1 MSFLV
6 AAVVV
11 GAVTAGVGV
20 AKAISGKKA
29 KKEVDKKAEEA
40 KAEMDARKAEYAQLD
55 TSNPYADY
63 QNQMAENVYED
74 LTVNQ
79 QQAEFEREQQEQQRA
94 NIMQGLQG
102 AAGGS
107 GIAALAQQMA
117 NQGSLQARQSAASIG
132 QQEVANQKLQAQGEL
147 IVQQGEQA
155 AMGKRTEGEIMSRD
169 MERNKVMTLMGM
181 SQSEMAAHNQKAA
194 QAEAMMWGGA
204 GDVGGAVTGLSEQLT
219 SQATAA
225 AGVSD
230 RELKYDINFNG
241 QSPSGLNIYT
251 FKYKDSSFGE
261 GTYQGVMSDEIPSYA
276 VIHHPDGYDM
286 VDYSKIDV
294 NFRKI

>member
-1 MSFLV
+1 MSFFIAG
-6 AAVVV
+6 AAVVSAGIGV
-11 GAVTAGVGV
+11 YKAVKGAEAQ
-20 AKAISGKKA
+20 KQ
-29 KKEVDKKAEEA
+29 AEEDARIA
-40 KAEMDARKAEYAQLD
+40 KAEMDRQKAEYAQLD

-79 QQAEFEREQQEQQRA
+79 QQAEFQREQQEQQRA

-155 AMGKRTEGEIMSRD
+155 AMGKRVEGDIMSRE

-181 SQSEMAAHNQKAA
+181 SQSEMAAYNQQAA
-194 QAEAMMWGGA
+194 TGEAQMWSGIGN
-204 GDVGGAVTGLSEQLT
+204 VGSAVTGGV
-219 SQATAA
+219 TAGID
-225 AGVSD
+225 AGYIG
-230 RELKYDINFNG
+230 KG
-241 QSPSGLNIYT
+241 
-251 FKYKDSSFGE
+251 
-261 GTYQGVMSDEIPSYA
+261 
-276 VIHHPDGYDM
+276 
-286 VDYSKIDV
+286 
-294 NFRKI
+294 

>member
-6 AAVVV
+6 AAAAVVIV
-11 GAVTAGVGV
+11 AGV
-20 AKAISGKKA
+20 AKAISAKKA
-29 KKEVDKKAEEA
+29 RKRAEKKAAEA
-40 KAEMDARKAEYAQLD
+40 KAEKDKHKAKYAQLD

-63 QNQMAENVYED
+63 QNMMAENVYED

-79 QQAEFEREQQEQQRA
+79 QQAEFQREQQEQQRA

-155 AMGKRTEGEIMSRD
+155 AMGKRVEGEIMSRD
-169 MERNKVMTLMGM
+169 MERNKIMTLMGM
-181 SQSEMAAHNQKAA
+181 SQSEMAAHNQAAA
-194 QAEAMMWGGA
+194 QGEAQMWSGVGDIAGGVTS
-204 GDVGGAVTGLSEQLT
+204 GISMGLTDKMPKTGINPETGL
-219 SQATAA
+219 
-225 AGVSD
+225 
-230 RELKYDINFNG
+230 
-241 QSPSGLNIYT
+241 PW
-251 FKYKDSSFGE
+251 
-261 GTYQGVMSDEIPSYA
+261 
-276 VIHHPDGYDM
+276 
-286 VDYSKIDV
+286 
-294 NFRKI
+294 

>member
-1 MSFLV
+1 MSFLI
-6 AAVVV
+6 AATVVS
-11 GAVTAGVGV
+11 AGVGI
-20 AKAISGKKA
+20 AKAIGGSKA
-29 KKEVDKKAEEA
+29 KKEAEKKAKAA

-94 NIMQGLQG
+94 NIMQGLQV
-102 AAGGS
+102 AAGAS
-107 GIAALAQQMA
+107 GIAALAQTMA

-155 AMGKRTEGEIMSRD
+155 AMGKRVEGEIMSRE

-181 SQSEMAAHNQKAA
+181 SQSEMAAHNQAA
-194 QAEAMMWGGA
+194 AAGEAQMWSGI
-204 GDVGGAVTGLSEQLT
+204 GDVGGAVTSGI
-219 SQATAA
+219 TAGID
-225 AGVSD
+225 AGYIA
-230 RELKYDINFNG
+230 K
-241 QSPSGLNIYT
+241 P
-251 FKYKDSSFGE
+251 K
-261 GTYQGVMSDEIPSYA
+261 
-276 VIHHPDGYDM
+276 
-286 VDYSKIDV
+286 
-294 NFRKI
+294 

>member
-1 MSFLV
+1 MSFIV
-6 AAVVV
+6 AGIAV
-11 GAVTAGVGV
+11 GAVSAGVGV
-20 AKAISGKKA
+20 AKLIGGRKA
-29 KKEVDKKAEEA
+29 KKAAEKKAAEA
-40 KAEMDARKAEYAQLD
+40 KAEMDKRKAEYSQLD

-79 QQAEFEREQQEQQRA
+79 QQAEFQKEQQEQQRA
-94 NIMQGLQG
+94 NIMQSLQG

-117 NQGSLQARQSAASIG
+117 NQGSLDARQSAASIG

-181 SQSEMAAHNQKAA
+181 SQSEMAAYNQQAA
-194 QAEAMMWGGA
+194 QGEAQMWSGVGDIAGGITS
-204 GDVGGAVTGLSEQLT
+204 GITMGLGPT
-219 SQATAA
+219 PKPTT
-225 AGVSD
+225 
-230 RELKYDINFNG
+230 
-241 QSPSGLNIYT
+241 P
-251 FKYKDSSFGE
+251 
-261 GTYQGVMSDEIPSYA
+261 
-276 VIHHPDGYDM
+276 
-286 VDYSKIDV
+286 
-294 NFRKI
+294 